1 MSKQRLTQL
10 RCFDVNLTIFATMN
24 LIHKDIKTYAFSEMS
39 QNYSGFALK
48 RMEDIYLNSNGAPDS
63 PHRHDYYT
71 IIFIEKGEG
80 THFVDFTKYKVED
93 RTIYFIQPGQMHQ
106 LILTTEPIGWVITF
120 TEEFLIA
127 NSIPE
132 KMIND
137 IYLFN
142 DYGQT
147 PPLPINEND
156 LPVYQNLI
164 AQMAHFAQSLETYTL
179 EAVGSLVKI
188 FLIQSNNHCTLRKR
202 NNPQLIETSNHILR
216 TFKQSLNKQYAATH
230 MVSDYADKLAVSSD
244 YLNKTVKNLT
254 GKSAKDHIQSKLI
267 IEAKRSLLFSN
278 ISNKELAYEL
288 GFEESA
294 HFNNFFKKITGQTP
308 SEFRVLTRQS

>member
-1 MSKQRLTQL
+1 
-10 RCFDVNLTIFATMN
+10 MN

-80 THFVDFTKYKVED
+80 THFVDFTEYKVED

-106 LILTTEPIGWVITF
+106 LILTAEPIGWVITF

-142 DYGQT
+142 DYGQS

-188 FLIQSNNHCTLRKR
+188 FLIQSNNHCTLRKS

-216 TFKQSLNKQYAATH
+216 TFKQSLNKKYAAAH
-230 MVSDYADKLAVSSD
+230 MVSDYADELAVTSD

-267 IEAKRSLLFSN
+267 TEAKRSLLFSN

>member
-1 MSKQRLTQL
+1 
-10 RCFDVNLTIFATMN
+10 MN
-24 LIHKDIKTYAFSEMS
+24 LLQKDIKTHSITDSSVDNVTFT
-39 QNYSGFALK
+39 LK
-48 RMEDIYLNSNGAPDS
+48 KMEDVYRKTNGAPDI

-71 IIFIEKGEG
+71 IIFIERGQG
-80 THFVDFTKYKVED
+80 THFIDFTEYEIAD
-93 RTIYFIQPGQMHQ
+93 RSIFFIMPGQMHQ
-106 LILTTEPIGWVITF
+106 VILTSEPTGWIITF

-127 NSIPE
+127 NSIPD

-142 DYGQT
+142 DYGQS

-156 LPVYQNLI
+156 MPVYKNLI
-164 AQMAHFAQSLETYTL
+164 LQMAHFEKSLETYTQ
-179 EAVGSLVKI
+179 EAVGSLVKV
-188 FLIQSNNHCTLRKR
+188 FLIQGNNHCSLRKS
-202 NNPQLIETSNHILR
+202 NNPQLVETSNHILR
-216 TFKQSLNKQYAATH
+216 TFKQLLNKKYATDH
-230 MVSDYADKLAVSSD
+230 MVSNYADELAVTSD

-267 IEAKRSLLFSN
+267 TEAKRSLLFSN

-294 HFNNFFKKITGQTP
+294 HFNNFFKKSTGQTP
-308 SEFRVLTRQS
+308 SEFRVLARQS

>member
-1 MSKQRLTQL
+1 
-10 RCFDVNLTIFATMN
+10 MN
-24 LIHKDIKTYAFSEMS
+24 MLHKDIKTYAFSEMS
-39 QNYSGFALK
+39 QQYSDFALK
-48 RMEDIYLNSNGAPDS
+48 RMDDIYRSTDGAPDV
-63 PHRHDYYT
+63 PHRHEYYT

-80 THFVDFTKYKVED
+80 THFVDFTEYKIED

-106 LILTTEPIGWVITF
+106 IIFTSEPVGWVITF
-120 TEEFLIA
+120 TEQFLIA
-127 NSIPE
+127 NSISE

-142 DYGQT
+142 DYGQS
-147 PPLPINEND
+147 PPLAINERD
-156 LPVYQNLI
+156 VPIYKSLTE
-164 AQMAHFAQSLETYTL
+164 QMAYFATSLETYTL
-179 EAVGSLVKI
+179 EAVGSLVKL
-188 FLIQSNNHCTLRKR
+188 FLIQSNNHCSLKKS
-202 NNPQLIETSNHILR
+202 NNPQLVETSNHILR
-216 TFKQSLNKQYAATH
+216 TFKQSLNKRYATAH
-230 MVSDYADKLAVSSD
+230 MVSDYADELAVTAD

-308 SEFRVLTRQS
+308 SEFRVLARQS

>member
-1 MSKQRLTQL
+1 
-10 RCFDVNLTIFATMN
+10 MN
-24 LIHKDIKTYAFSEMS
+24 MLHKDIKTYAFSEMA
-39 QNYSGFALK
+39 QQYSDFALK
-48 RMEDIYLNSNGAPDS
+48 RMDDIYRSTDGAPDV
-63 PHRHDYYT
+63 PHRHEYYT

-80 THFVDFTKYKVED
+80 THFVDFTEYKIED

-106 LILTTEPIGWVITF
+106 VIFTSEPVGWVITF

-142 DYGQT
+142 DYSQS
-147 PPLPINEND
+147 PPLPINERD
-156 LPVYQNLI
+156 LPIYQSLTT
-164 AQMAHFAQSLETYTL
+164 QMAYFAGSLETYTL
-179 EAVGSLVKI
+179 EAVGSLVKL
-188 FLIQSNNHCTLRKR
+188 FLIQSNNHCSLRKS
-202 NNPQLIETSNHILR
+202 NNPQLIETSNHILS
-216 TFKQSLNKQYAATH
+216 TFKQSLNKRYATTH
-230 MVSDYADKLAVSSD
+230 MVSDYADELAVTAD

-308 SEFRVLTRQS
+308 SEFRVLARQS

>member
-1 MSKQRLTQL
+1 
-10 RCFDVNLTIFATMN
+10 MN
-24 LIHKDIKTYAFSEMS
+24 LLQKDIKTHSITDSSVDNVTFT
-39 QNYSGFALK
+39 LK
-48 RMEDIYLNSNGAPDS
+48 KMEDVYRKTNGAPDI

-71 IIFIEKGEG
+71 IIFIERGQG
-80 THFVDFTKYKVED
+80 THFIDFTEYEIAD
-93 RTIYFIQPGQMHQ
+93 RSIFFIMPGQMHQ
-106 LILTTEPIGWVITF
+106 VILTSEPTGWIITF

-127 NSIPE
+127 NSIPD

-142 DYGQT
+142 DYGQS

-156 LPVYQNLI
+156 MPVYKNLI
-164 AQMAHFAQSLETYTL
+164 LQMAHFEKSLETYTQ
-179 EAVGSLVKI
+179 EAVGSLVKV
-188 FLIQSNNHCTLRKR
+188 FLIQGNNHCSLRKS
-202 NNPQLIETSNHILR
+202 NNPQLVETSNHILR
-216 TFKQSLNKQYAATH
+216 TFKQLLNKKYATDH
-230 MVSDYADKLAVSSD
+230 MVSNYADELAVTSD

-267 IEAKRSLLFSN
+267 TEAKRSLLFSN

-294 HFNNFFKKITGQTP
+294 HFNNFFKKTTGQTP
-308 SEFRVLTRQS
+308 SEFRVLARQS

>member
-1 MSKQRLTQL
+1 
-10 RCFDVNLTIFATMN
+10 MN
-24 LIHKDIKTYAFSEMS
+24 LLQKDIKTHSITDSSVDNVTFT
-39 QNYSGFALK
+39 LK
-48 RMEDIYLNSNGAPDS
+48 KMEDVYRKTNGAPDI

-71 IIFIEKGEG
+71 IIFIERGEG
-80 THFVDFTKYKVED
+80 THFIDFTEYEIAD
-93 RTIYFIQPGQMHQ
+93 RSIFFIMPGQMHQ
-106 LILTTEPIGWVITF
+106 VILTSEPTGWIITF

-127 NSIPE
+127 NSIPD

-142 DYGQT
+142 DYGQS

-156 LPVYQNLI
+156 MPVYKNLI
-164 AQMAHFAQSLETYTL
+164 LQMAHFEKSLETYTQ
-179 EAVGSLVKI
+179 EAVGSLVKV
-188 FLIQSNNHCTLRKR
+188 FLIQGNNHCSLRKS
-202 NNPQLIETSNHILR
+202 NNPQLVETSNHILR
-216 TFKQSLNKQYAATH
+216 TFKQLLNKKYATDH
-230 MVSDYADKLAVSSD
+230 MVSNYADELAVTSD

-267 IEAKRSLLFSN
+267 TEAKRSLLFSN

-294 HFNNFFKKITGQTP
+294 HFNNFFKKSTGQTP
-308 SEFRVLTRQS
+308 SEFRVLARQS

>member
-1 MSKQRLTQL
+1 
-10 RCFDVNLTIFATMN
+10 MN

-80 THFVDFTKYKVED
+80 THFVDFTEYKVED

-106 LILTTEPIGWVITF
+106 LILTDEPIGWVITF

-142 DYGQT
+142 DYGQS

-216 TFKQSLNKQYAATH
+216 TFKQSLNKKYAAAH
-230 MVSDYADKLAVSSD
+230 MVSDYADELAVTSD

-267 IEAKRSLLFSN
+267 TEAKRSLLFSN

>member
-1 MSKQRLTQL
+1 
-10 RCFDVNLTIFATMN
+10 MN
-24 LIHKDIKTYAFSEMS
+24 LLQKDIKTHSITDSSVDNVTFT
-39 QNYSGFALK
+39 LK
-48 RMEDIYLNSNGAPDS
+48 KMEDVYRKTNGAPDI

-71 IIFIEKGEG
+71 IIFIEQGQG
-80 THFVDFTKYKVED
+80 THFIDFTEYEIAD
-93 RTIYFIQPGQMHQ
+93 RSIFFIMPGQMHQ
-106 LILTTEPIGWVITF
+106 VILTSEPTGWIITF

-127 NSIPE
+127 NSIPD

-142 DYGQT
+142 DYGQS

-156 LPVYQNLI
+156 MPVYKNLI
-164 AQMAHFAQSLETYTL
+164 LQMAHFEKSLETYTQ
-179 EAVGSLVKI
+179 EAVGSLVKV
-188 FLIQSNNHCTLRKR
+188 FLIQGNNHCSLRKS
-202 NNPQLIETSNHILR
+202 NNPQLVETSNHILR
-216 TFKQSLNKQYAATH
+216 TFKQLLNKKYATDH
-230 MVSDYADKLAVSSD
+230 MVSNYADELAVTSD

-267 IEAKRSLLFSN
+267 TEAKRSLLFSN

-294 HFNNFFKKITGQTP
+294 HFNNFFKKTTGQTP
-308 SEFRVLTRQS
+308 SEFRVLARQS

>member
-1 MSKQRLTQL
+1 
-10 RCFDVNLTIFATMN
+10 MN
-24 LIHKDIKTYAFSEMS
+24 LLHKDIQTYAFAENS

-48 RMEDIYLNSNGAPDS
+48 KLEDVYQNSFGKPDS

-80 THFVDFTKYKVED
+80 RHYIDFTEFKIED
-93 RTIYFIQPGQMHQ
+93 RSIFFILPGQMHQ
-106 LILTTEPIGWVITF
+106 IAFASEPKGCVITF

-132 KMIND
+132 KLIND

-142 DYGQT
+142 DYGQS
-147 PPLPINEND
+147 PPLPVNEND
-156 LPVYQNLI
+156 MPVYQNLVV
-164 AQMAHFAQSLETYTL
+164 QMEHFAQSLETYTK

-188 FLIQSNNHCTLRKR
+188 FLIQSNNHCSLRKS

-216 TFKQSLNKQYAATH
+216 TFKQQLNKKYATAH
-230 MVSDYADKLAVSSD
+230 MVSDYADDLAVTSD

-267 IEAKRSLLFSN
+267 TEAKRSLLFSN
-278 ISNKELAYEL
+278 VSNKELAYEL
-288 GFEESA
+288 GFDESA

-308 SEFRVLTRQS
+308 SEFRVLARQS

>member
-1 MSKQRLTQL
+1 MNQL
-10 RCFDVNLTIFATMN
+10 
-24 LIHKDIKTYAFSEMS
+24 HKDIKTYTFPENALT
-39 QNYSGFALK
+39 YSGYALK
-48 RMEDIYLNSNGAPDS
+48 RMEEVYRNANGAPDS

-71 IIFIEKGEG
+71 IIFIERGQG
-80 THFVDFTKYKVED
+80 AHFVDFTRYDIED
-93 RTIYFIQPGQMHQ
+93 RTIFFIQPGQMHQ
-106 LILTTEPIGWVITF
+106 LVLSAEPVGWVITF

-132 KMIND
+132 KLIND

-142 DYGQT
+142 DYGQS
-147 PPLPINEND
+147 PPLAINEED
-156 LPVYQNLI
+156 MPVYKSLI
-164 AQMAHFAQSLETYTL
+164 DQMAHFSESLETYTM

-188 FLIQSNNHCTLRKR
+188 FLIQGNNHCSLRKS

-216 TFKQSLNKQYAATH
+216 AFKQSLNKKYATAH
-230 MVSDYADKLAVSSD
+230 MVSDYASEMAVTSD

-254 GKSAKDHIQSKLI
+254 GKTAKDHIQSKLI
-267 IEAKRSLLFSN
+267 TEAKRSLLFSN

-308 SEFRVLTRQS
+308 SEFRISARQS

>member
-1 MSKQRLTQL
+1 
-10 RCFDVNLTIFATMN
+10 MN
-24 LIHKDIKTYAFSEMS
+24 MLHKDIQTYTFADYS
-39 QNYSGFALK
+39 QNYPGFALK
-48 RMEDIYLNSNGAPDS
+48 RLEDVYKNTDGATDS

-71 IIFIEKGEG
+71 IIFIVNGEG
-80 THFVDFTKYKVED
+80 THFIDFTEYKIED
-93 RTIYFIQPGQMHQ
+93 RSIYFILPGQMHQ
-106 LILTTEPIGWVITF
+106 IAFTANPKGWVITF

-132 KMIND
+132 KLIND

-142 DYGQT
+142 DYGQS
-147 PPLPINEND
+147 PPLPINERD
-156 LPVYQNLI
+156 MPVYESLVV
-164 AQMAHFAQSLETYTL
+164 QMEHFAQSLETYIQ
-179 EAVGSLVKI
+179 EAVGSLVKV
-188 FLIQSNNHCTLRKR
+188 FLIQSNNHCSLHKSD
-202 NNPQLIETSNHILR
+202 NPQLVETSNHILR
-216 TFKQSLNKQYAATH
+216 TFKQSLNKKYAVAH
-230 MVSDYADKLAVSSD
+230 MVSDYADELAVTAD

-267 IEAKRSLLFSN
+267 TEAKRSLLFTN

-308 SEFRVLTRQS
+308 SEFRVLARQS